1 MRGTKGALAP
11 KLTTTLEIL
20 GLKTAAA
27 AAAAVEVAVEA
38 GEQEEEVVVVIR
50 VPREIRTRRT
60 RVLGPSL
67 LVAVAAGPAE
77 AAAMVDL
84 VPPTQGTAAVVE
96 VEVEVE
102 VDAVVATPSHRAGVA
117 VEVAAVEVAAAVAAA
132 RTKMRQSLSLR
143 AMVTVMVR
151 PTNPFEKIRLTHNQ
165 SQSGCK

>member
-96 VEVEVE
+96 V
-102 VDAVVATPSHRAGVA
+102 DAVVATPSHRAGVA